1 MSSNVRSR
9 LIKLATSLYKGEV
22 RFIDRTKTTT
32 EVGTNQVVTSKLLGL
47 PDPTDLSVVP
57 VGPSNPQSE
66 TTPWIK
72 TLT

>member
-1 MSSNVRSR
+1 MTSHLRSR
-9 LIKLATSLYKGEV
+9 LVKLASSLYKGDV
-22 RFIDRTKTTT
+22 RFINRTKVTT

-66 TTPWIK
+66 TTPWTK

>member
-1 MSSNVRSR
+1 MNNTRHT
-9 LIKLATSLYKGEV
+9 LIKIAASLYKGEA
-22 RFIDRTKTTT
+22 RLIQRTKTTT
-32 EVGTNQVVTSKLLGL
+32 EVNPKTVVTAKLLGL

-66 TTPWIK
+66 TTPWTK